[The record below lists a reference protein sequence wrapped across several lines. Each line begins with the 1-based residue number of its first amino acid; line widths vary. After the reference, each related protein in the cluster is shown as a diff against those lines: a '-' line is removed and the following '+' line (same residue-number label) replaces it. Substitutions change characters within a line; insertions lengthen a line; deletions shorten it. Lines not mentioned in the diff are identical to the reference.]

1 MERRLAVK
9 RVAALLCAAL
19 LLAPEA
25 APRAAE
31 QVMVLIVSAESPVT
45 HLDVIDVRKLYLG
58 LSVIRDELPLRA
70 LENRSDDRL
79 HEAFLQNVVAMPASA
94 YERRLLLMT
103 LQQGAR
109 RPRLYT
115 STSELLAAVA
125 SDPSAVT
132 FAWAN
137 DVAQDR
143 RIKVLRVLWRD

>member
-1 MERRLAVK
+1 MRRLAV
-9 RVAALLCAAL
+9 LLCAAL
-19 LLAPEA
+19 LLAPA
-25 APRAAE
+25 ASLRAAE

-58 LSVIRDELPLRA
+58 LSVIRDDLPLRA

-79 HEAFLQNVVAMPASA
+79 HEAFLQNVIAMPAGA
-94 YERRLLLMT
+94 YEKRLLLMT

-109 RPRLYT
+109 RPRVYT
-115 STSELLAAVA
+115 STAELIAAVA
-125 SDPSAVT
+125 ADPSAVT
-132 FAWAN
+132 VAWSK